1 MQNQHVETS
10 SRPPAAVTSPPG
22 GRRRTSPAI
31 CHPGVQT
38 RHALVRISLVFPTPV
53 GVASAS
59 LRAVPSFPLTASF
72 HLPSPSTPIPIFR
85 RMRRPEAAR
94 GTSAMRRS
102 ISPVSDPAPGAL
114 LLREHYLLRRR
125 ASSSR
130 ARNHGPGRRRG
141 ERRGVGADV
150 KWPGGCLGSLEA
162 IGNIFH

>member
-59 LRAVPSFPLTASF
+59 LRAVPSFPLDRQFPSSVAVDPDPD
-72 HLPSPSTPIPIFR
+72 LPPD
-85 RMRRPEAAR
+85 A
-94 GTSAMRRS
+94 TS
-102 ISPVSDPAPGAL
+102 G
-114 LLREHYLLRRR
+114 E
-125 ASSSR
+125 
-130 ARNHGPGRRRG
+130 G
-141 ERRGVGADV
+141 ERDATIDISRIR
-150 KWPGGCLGSLEA
+150 PRTGCVA
-162 IGNIFH
+162 FA